1 MAIMPVEIGGTYV
14 IFFASHAN
22 IMGFI
27 PFSNVI
33 GSLAVEIP
41 NALGLSNDLC
51 ADSFVRILK
60 NGLTTII
67 EVLTALGVV
76 VAVIGII
83 VGGLMRATSWGND
96 QRVATSNKAITSAI
110 IGLVIVLIAVA
121 LGNAVPSWFG
131 LQNNTCILSPSAGPT
146 STSRPTTSIQQN
158 AEGVSNQQ
166 LAWTGSTNGEES
178 TG

>member
-1 MAIMPVEIGGTYV
+1 MAIMPLEMGGANA
-14 IFFASHAN
+14 IFGASHAN
-22 IMGFI
+22 IAGLI
-27 PFSNVI
+27 HLPHVI
-33 GSLAVEIP
+33 GALAVNVP

-51 ADSFVRILK
+51 ADAFVRILK

-96 QRVATSNKAITSAI
+96 QRIAASNKAITSAI
-110 IGLVIVLIAVA
+110 IGLIIVLLAVA

-131 LQNNTCILSPSAGPT
+131 LQGNTCSLAPSTTPT
-146 STSRPTTSIQQN
+146 SVSRPS
-158 AEGVSNQQ
+158 G
-166 LAWTGSTNGEES
+166 
-178 TG
+178 